1 MQCILALLQCG
12 PADDTDI
19 RALCEW
25 KASPQINSVDSDK
38 QQYADTVLIY
48 ALRTMSAEQIEALI
62 FGPERGLIAR
72 ARSIGCVEQLFQVDN
87 EGCTPLMHG
96 ALMLSYLLLVDG
108 CLPSS
113 ILTLFVCSV
122 SPIEA
127 ARLSHSTLCSI

>member
-96 ALMLSYLLLVDG
+96 APMLPPLLLAWWLFG
-108 CLPSS
+108 FPSCTDFVRLFCITNRGS
-113 ILTLFVCSV
+113 KTLT
-122 SPIEA
+122 
-127 ARLSHSTLCSI
+127 